1 MGKEIKYKGS
11 AEEKKVKKGK
21 SEKASKVE
29 QERKVKAVDKEKSK
43 KAVEEKIRKE
53 SKNKTEKESKV
64 KKAMKKK
71 LNCERTKKAG
81 GKTKKPTP
89 KRTPQSV
96 YAEHVAKLTAKT
108 PKVSAGRK
116 KHFEKLSKRVK
127 KLKVVATEAKSEH
140 KVKERQH

>member
-1 MGKEIKYKGS
+1 MG
-11 AEEKKVKKGK
+11 
-21 SEKASKVE
+21 
-29 QERKVKAVDKEKSK
+29 
-43 KAVEEKIRKE
+43 EKIRKE

-64 KKAMKKK
+64 KKAMKMKPTPPKPKPKPKK
-71 LNCERTKKAG
+71 PKVVAPKPVP
-81 GKTKKPTP
+81 KPKKPTP

>member
-1 MGKEIKYKGS
+1 MG
-11 AEEKKVKKGK
+11 
-21 SEKASKVE
+21 VE

-43 KAVEEKIRKE
+43 KAVEEK
-53 SKNKTEKESKV
+53 
-64 KKAMKKK
+64 
-71 LNCERTKKAG
+71 LNCEKTKKAG
-81 GKTKKPTP
+81 GKKKKPTPPKPKPKKPKVVAPKPVPKPKKPTP

-127 KLKVVATEAKSEH
+127 KLKVVATEAKFEH

>member
-1 MGKEIKYKGS
+1 MG
-11 AEEKKVKKGK
+11 
-21 SEKASKVE
+21 
-29 QERKVKAVDKEKSK
+29 
-43 KAVEEKIRKE
+43 

-81 GKTKKPTP
+81 GKKKKPTPPKPKPKKPKVVAPKPVPKPKKPTP

-108 PKVSAGRK
+108 PKES
-116 KHFEKLSKRVK
+116 E

>member
-1 MGKEIKYKGS
+1 VAPKPVPKP
-11 AEEKKVKKGK
+11 
-21 SEKASKVE
+21 
-29 QERKVKAVDKEKSK
+29 
-43 KAVEEKIRKE
+43 
-53 SKNKTEKESKV
+53 
-64 KKAMKKK
+64 
-71 LNCERTKKAG
+71 
-81 GKTKKPTP
+81 KKPTP

>member
-1 MGKEIKYKGS
+1 M
-11 AEEKKVKKGK
+11 KKKLNC
-21 SEKASKVE
+21 
-29 QERKVKAVDKEKSK
+29 ERTGAVDKEKSK

-81 GKTKKPTP
+81 GKKKKPTPPKPTP

>member
-1 MGKEIKYKGS
+1 MG
-11 AEEKKVKKGK
+11 
-21 SEKASKVE
+21 
-29 QERKVKAVDKEKSK
+29 
-43 KAVEEKIRKE
+43 VEEKIRKE

-81 GKTKKPTP
+81 GKKKKPTPPKPKPKPKKPQVVARKPTP

-116 KHFEKLSKRVK
+116 KHFEKLSKKAK

-140 KVKERQH
+140 KVEERKH

>member
-1 MGKEIKYKGS
+1 M
-11 AEEKKVKKGK
+11 KKKLNC
-21 SEKASKVE
+21 
-29 QERKVKAVDKEKSK
+29 ERTGAVDKEKSK

-81 GKTKKPTP
+81 GKKKKPTPPKPKPKKPKVVAPKPVRKPTP

-116 KHFEKLSKRVK
+116 KHFEKLSKKVK

-140 KVKERQH
+140 KVKERKH